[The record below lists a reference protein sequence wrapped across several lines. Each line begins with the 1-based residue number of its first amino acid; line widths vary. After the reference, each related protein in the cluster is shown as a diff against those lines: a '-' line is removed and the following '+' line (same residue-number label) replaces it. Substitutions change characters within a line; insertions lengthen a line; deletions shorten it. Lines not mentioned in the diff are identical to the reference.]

1 MIDLRRYTLPN
12 GLRVVHNYDPGTVML
27 AVNVV
32 YLTGARDED
41 RSLTGIAHLF
51 EHLMFGGSAN
61 VPAFDAELER
71 AGGTSNAWTS
81 ADFTSFYDVLPAAN
95 AATALHLESD
105 RMLALSFN
113 PEALETQRR
122 VVIEEFKQQCLNRP
136 YGRLMHELRAALYA
150 PEHPYSWP
158 VLGLEPE
165 HIARV
170 TDEDVRRWFY
180 SHYSP
185 DNAVLAL
192 SGPLPYDEGRRLVEH
207 WMGDIPPRHPAPR
220 RMPAPGFPDTDRTV
234 TVHDPRISAPLLAI
248 GIPMG
253 GYGAPDYI
261 PADIITDLLSAGRS
275 GRLYR
280 HVVAG
285 GDGTVIEADASIIG
299 SEHEG
304 FVMITAWTS
313 DGSDEAL
320 ARAEAQ
326 IMEQVAALGRD
337 VPVHDY
343 ERALNRFESG
353 FALSNYEPL
362 SRASNLAMAEIHG
375 EDINATVDRQ
385 RAAGI
390 DRVRAVAAELAAR
403 PRAVLRYLP

>member
-32 YLTGARDED
+32 YLTGARDESRD
-41 RSLTGIAHLF
+41 LTGIAHLF
-51 EHLMFGGSAN
+51 EHLMFGGSAH

-95 AATALHLESD
+95 AATAMHLESD
-105 RMLALSFN
+105 RMMALSFK

-150 PEHPYSWP
+150 SEHPYSWP
-158 VLGLEPE
+158 VIGLEPE

-170 TDEDVRRWFY
+170 TEADVRRWFY
-180 SHYSP
+180 SHYGP

-192 SGPLPYDEGRRLVEH
+192 SGPVPYDEGRRLVEH
-207 WMGDIPPRHPAPR
+207 WFGDIAPIHPAPR
-220 RMPAPGFPDTDRTV
+220 HMPAPGFPAATRRIEYR
-234 TVHDPRISAPLLAI
+234 DPRISAPLLAI

-253 GYGAPDYI
+253 GYSAADYI
-261 PADIITDLLSAGRS
+261 PCDIITDLLSAGRS

-299 SEHEG
+299 SEHDG
-304 FVMITAWTS
+304 FVIITAWTADAS
-313 DGSDEAL
+313 EATM
-320 ARAEAQ
+320 ARAEEQ
-326 IMEQVAALGRD
+326 LMEQIAALGREL
-337 VPVHDY
+337 PAHDY
-343 ERALNRFESG
+343 ERALNRFEST
-353 FALSNYEPL
+353 FALGNYDPL

-375 EDINATVDRQ
+375 EDINATVARQ

-390 DRVRAVAAELAAR
+390 DAVRAVAAELAAR
-403 PRAVLRYLP
+403 PRVALRYIP